1 MKIQFP
7 KLSAFCQAVSVLSF
21 GAMLS
26 SCQLPKEKAD
36 RYAVAEWSVNS
47 SVAKEDYP
55 VGVALEQVDEALL
68 PSPEQP
74 DNGLADHGG
83 TEQIGSGRSDLDPA
97 LPSSAE
103 ADSMVSEP
111 HLASLGSEHAVSD
124 ELLNLDGPLTAPAVS
139 LPDLKVRPALEE
151 IRTAKLNHT
160 PENLA
165 LMAASTTR
173 PPQSPKGVN
182 VASANPAPSEKVAAT
197 STEAASPQA
206 EDLSEILSLARQVE
220 ASHR

>member
-1 MKIQFP
+1 
-7 KLSAFCQAVSVLSF
+7 
-21 GAMLS
+21 MLS
-26 SCQLPKEKAD
+26 SCQLPKQKED

-68 PSPEQP
+68 PSPEQ
-74 DNGLADHGG
+74 ADHQG
-83 TEQIGSGRSDLDPA
+83 TDRSDLDPA

-111 HLASLGSEHAVSD
+111 HLASLGSERAVSD

-182 VASANPAPSEKVAAT
+182 VASANPAPSEKVATT
-197 STEAASPQA
+197 STEAASPKS